1 MKRKFLLITITIAIP
16 LILGGFLLSL
26 KLKNELLV
34 IYKNNRSIFVKD
46 RNNENIFIKP
56 NHLGYYA
63 SYSDEVPAEFKK
75 LLIKKEDRY
84 FYHHLGVNPV
94 SSLRAFY
101 NFSTG
106 KENLAS
112 STITQQ
118 LAKILLQNELDR
130 NLKNKLTETIYAIS
144 LETHTSKEEILKMYV
159 NSIYLGNKIQ
169 GIDNASR
176 LYFES
181 TPALLDKEQN
191 LQILAALSSPSVYN
205 PFLSNNDMMSK
216 LLCEKLKEDCKEIKP
231 FTKKEIIEKKE
242 KFNNYIKSECYFEL
256 DSLRIKNLI
265 II

>member
-1 MKRKFLLITITIAIP
+1 MKRKFLLITTTIAIP

-26 KLKNELLV
+26 KLKNELL
-34 IYKNNRSIFVKD
+34 ITYKNNQSIFVKD

-84 FYHHLGVNPV
+84 FYYHLGINPV

-130 NLKNKLTETIYAIS
+130 NLKNKLTETIYAVS
-144 LETHTSKEEILKMYV
+144 LEAHISKEEILKMYV

-181 TPALLDKEQN
+181 APALLDKEQN
-191 LQILAALSSPSVYN
+191 LQLLETLSSPSTHH
-205 PFLSNNDMMSK
+205 PFSINNVMSSK
-216 LLCEKLKEDCKEIKP
+216 LLGEKLNEDCKEIKP
-231 FTKKEIIEKKE
+231 YTQKEVTEKKE
-242 KFNNYIKSECYFEL
+242 KFNN
-256 DSLRIKNLI
+256 
-265 II
+265 